1 MMKRKKSL
9 LVAKR
14 NEAFLT
20 HLKDLKSD
28 HPFWGYRR
36 CWAYLYYR
44 QGIKVNKKRIYRLMK
59 EYHLLVSKNSRNKAK
74 RTAFRPKPRAS
85 CPNQI
90 WGTDMTKIKIGSW
103 GWYYLVIVLDWYTKK
118 IVGYHISLQS
128 KSKDWQEALH
138 QAVNHCFPKG
148 IKESRE
154 KQLYLVSDNGCQ
166 PTSLSYMQA
175 CSDLGIKQIFTSWS
189 NPKGNADTERVI
201 RTLKEDLVWP
211 YDWDHP
217 FHFQRALKR
226 WVDNYNHDYPHQALN
241 YHTPC
246 EYYERYVKNKEKILT

>member
-9 LVAKR
+9 SVAKR
-14 NEAFLT
+14 NAAILN

-44 QGIKVNKKRIYRLMK
+44 QEIKVNKKRIYRLMK
-59 EYHLLVSKNSRNKAK
+59 EHHLLVGKNSRNRAK
-74 RTAFRPKPRAS
+74 RTGFRPKPRAS

-90 WGTDMTKIKIGSW
+90 WGTDMTKFKIGAW
-103 GWYYLVIVLDWYTKK
+103 GWYYLVVVLDWYTKEM
-118 IVGYHISLQS
+118 VGYSLSLQS
-128 KSKDWQEALH
+128 KSKDWQKALYH
-138 QAVNHCFPKG
+138 AVNHCFPKG
-148 IKESRE
+148 IKDSL
-154 KQLYLVSDNGCQ
+154 KNTLYLVSDNGCQ
-166 PTSLSYMQA
+166 PTSLSYMKA

-211 YDWDHP
+211 YDWEHP

-246 EYYERYVKNKEKILT
+246 EYYQEYVKNKEKILT

>member
-1 MMKRKKSL
+1 MKRKKSL
-9 LVAKR
+9 SVTKR
-14 NEAFLT
+14 NTIILS
-20 HLKDLKSD
+20 HLKDLKAD

-44 QGIKVNKKRIYRLMK
+44 QDIKVNKKRIYRLMK
-59 EYHLLVSKNSRNKAK
+59 ENNLLVTKLNKYRAK
-74 RTAFRPKPRAS
+74 RKVSRPKPRAS

-118 IVGYHISLQS
+118 IVGYSLSLQS
-128 KSKDWQEALH
+128 KSQDWQVALQ
-138 QAVNHCFPKG
+138 QAVNHCFPEG
-148 IKESRE
+148 IKDSL
-154 KQLYLVSDNGCQ
+154 KNILYLVSDNGCQ
-166 PTSLSYMQA
+166 PTSLSYMKA

-211 YDWDHP
+211 YDLRSSVS
-217 FHFQRALKR
+217 FSKSAGKMG
-226 WVDNYNHDYPHQALN
+226 
-241 YHTPC
+241 
-246 EYYERYVKNKEKILT
+246 K

>member
-9 LVAKR
+9 SVAKR

-74 RTAFRPKPRAS
+74 RTAFLPKPRAS

-103 GWYYLVIVLDWYTKK
+103 GWYCLVIVLDWYTKK

-148 IKESRE
+148 IKESR
-154 KQLYLVSDNGCQ
+154 KMPLYLVSDNGCQ
-166 PTSLSYMQA
+166 PTSLSYMKA

-211 YDWDHP
+211 YDWEHP
-217 FHFQRALKR
+217 FHFQRALAK
-226 WVDNYNHDYPHQALN
+226 WVDNYNHDFPHQALN
-241 YHTPC
+241 YQTPC
-246 EYYERYVKNKEKILT
+246 EYYQEYVKNKEKILT